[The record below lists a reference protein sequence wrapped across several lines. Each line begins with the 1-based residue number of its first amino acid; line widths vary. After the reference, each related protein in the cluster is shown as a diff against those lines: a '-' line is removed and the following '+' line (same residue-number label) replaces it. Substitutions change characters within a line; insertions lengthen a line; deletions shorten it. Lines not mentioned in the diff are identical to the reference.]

1 MCVTHSSRP
10 LRLIELGSL
19 VSSFTGLD
27 DFKKGK
33 DLVRASCGPL
43 LEILEDQTVSVIHHS
58 FTEFL
63 RDGSRQQTLDS
74 FPVLNSRYAHSML
87 AILSLQYLDR
97 CPLLDTNTDS
107 PGGSTYDDFDDLH
120 HCEEEHSRRH
130 QVLQDMN
137 LTLPLLNYSV
147 ENLKYHLDNSD
158 PEDIE
163 LLDTISTCLAS
174 EKPAFGLWMYHYWK
188 SRLCSSFTPVHLA
201 AFANMPL
208 YVIEHL
214 GPNDTKDG
222 DGRTP
227 LSYAA
232 EKGTT
237 KMVKFFL
244 SHGADPKSDC
254 RCGLTPLHYATQ
266 LEHVDIIQL
275 LLEAGVS
282 PLIPTTK
289 PDPYNEYHFYDS
301 SFGHT
306 PLEDAFNGNS
316 EAIIDCF
323 MPFITPEYANRCLH
337 LARGAKVIEAVLKTG
352 QADVDYFASGYTR
365 FFRATV
371 AYDFETMKI
380 LLPHG
385 ADVNKRCSGGD
396 YDNEGAISLII
407 DNPRGPMPIHAF
419 AGYEQS
425 FTRGSS
431 DGDNAEKCLRLL
443 LDNGADINAT
453 TDGENHKY
461 RGRDGNF
468 TPLFYAVKKNL
479 RGYPFG
485 VIDNTGEKLASIL
498 LKAGADP
505 NAKST
510 CGCTPIHV
518 ANPECLPLF
527 GLLVAHSA
535 DVNAKNE
542 SGRAPILELIQQYQ
556 AKPDIKVF
564 EKLIECGAD
573 VNTSDDE
580 GNNIFHVILGNLEKF
595 KMTDLPF
602 FQLMLRAGVD
612 INKQNKKGKPP
623 LFMYKLPE
631 ERWPRDRRNEDD
643 EPLLRALV
651 QVGLDMQAYNSQGE
665 TILSDLISRFHC
677 SVKSVEK
684 FVRLGADFTALNN
697 DGSTLLHVAVKSK
710 LSIDWIKF
718 LSSKGVDPLAK
729 DEKGRTPIHNAVE
742 HYEAD
747 ATGRAVVEYLIELGI
762 SPAAKDAFGSTVLH
776 LASKRKRENGRHRE
790 DQCDWVDAIL
800 KTGILGAQNV
810 NAPTAMISRNLLF
823 EATG

>member
-1 MCVTHSSRP
+1 TSLIDPDIEKYAGVSLVSLNPSLRPEAEDLVKKTICKCAQGLFLHARLVTDNLTNGLKDGRITEEMLPECLERLPQNLKDVYEQMLADHAQRSGISTEQQAHILMCVTHSSRP

-174 EKPAFGLWMYHYWK
+174 GKPAFGLWMYHYWK
-188 SRLCSSFTPVHLA
+188 SRLCSSFTP
-201 AFANMPL
+201 
-208 YVIEHL
+208 
-214 GPNDTKDG
+214 
-222 DGRTP
+222 
-227 LSYAA
+227 
-232 EKGTT
+232 
-237 KMVKFFL
+237 
-244 SHGADPKSDC
+244 
-254 RCGLTPLHYATQ
+254 
-266 LEHVDIIQL
+266 
-275 LLEAGVS
+275 
-282 PLIPTTK
+282 
-289 PDPYNEYHFYDS
+289 
-301 SFGHT
+301 
-306 PLEDAFNGNS
+306 DAFNGNS

-510 CGCTPIHV
+510 CGYTPIHV

-810 NAPTAMISRNLLF
+810 NAPTAIISRNLLF